1 MRDPKDPGTRS
12 LPLKHERQK
21 ARRAKTTTATAEPT
35 KGVWLGYARKSKDEQ
50 DLALQVDALE
60 RAGCMEIYVE
70 QVSRA
75 GPRRERKG
83 AAELANVL
91 RALRPGDTLVVW
103 RLDRLAGSVSEL
115 IRIVTHQLKE
125 RGIGFKSL
133 TEQIDTSTAAG
144 NMFFQIAA
152 VFAEYERNVLI
163 ERTHAGLEAA
173 RARGRNGGRK
183 PTLTP
188 AKIRLIKAALKD
200 PLVTVT
206 EVAKDNNVSR
216 ATIYRHVDVAKINRN
231 QRSEA

>member
-1 MRDPKDPGTRS
+1 MRDPKDPGTRT
-12 LPLKHERQK
+12 LPLKHTRQMAPRLSK
-21 ARRAKTTTATAEPT
+21 PAPAAPA

-50 DLALQVDALE
+50 DLALQVDALK
-60 RAGCMEIYVE
+60 RTGCMEIYVE

-75 GPRRERKG
+75 GPRREQKG

-163 ERTHAGLEAA
+163 ERTRAGLEAA
-173 RARGRNGGRK
+173 RARGRNGGRR

-200 PLVTVT
+200 PLVTVSD
-206 EVAKDNNVSR
+206 VAKANNVSR

>member
-1 MRDPKDPGTRS
+1 MRDPKDPGTRT
-12 LPLKHERQK
+12 LPLKHKRQV
-21 ARRAKTTTATAEPT
+21 APRRSEPALAAPA

-50 DLALQVDALE
+50 DLALQVDALK
-60 RAGCMEIYVE
+60 RTGCMEIYVE

-83 AAELANVL
+83 APELANVL

-206 EVAKDNNVSR
+206 DVAKANNVSR